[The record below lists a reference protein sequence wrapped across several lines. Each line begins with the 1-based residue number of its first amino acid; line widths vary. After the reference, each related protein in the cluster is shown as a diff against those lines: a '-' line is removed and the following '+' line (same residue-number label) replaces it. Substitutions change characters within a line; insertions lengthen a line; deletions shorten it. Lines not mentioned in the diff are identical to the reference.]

1 MELIPDMFD
10 GFQTERMETA
20 STHIHL
26 RIGGEGPPLLLLH
39 GYPQTHVTWRRVAPV
54 LAEHFTVVVPDL
66 RGYGDSGTP
75 PTDCEHAPY
84 GKRAMAMDQVEVM
97 TGLGFDVFAVAG
109 HDRGAR
115 VAYRLA
121 LDHPE
126 RVSHLCSLDVIPTG
140 DMWRKTDKDRALGA
154 FHWMFL
160 AQPAPKPETMIGHD
174 PDFFLEWLLKSWAAD
189 GFEFDPKAME
199 EYRRCFRAP
208 EVIHATCEDYRA
220 GATID
225 DWLDEANRAAGRKI
239 QCPVLFLWG
248 AIRGFGGPDSGD
260 QAFDPLDAWR
270 QWAADVS
277 GGPVDAGHFLPEEAP
292 EEVVRR
298 LKAFLRPD

>member
-1 MELIPDMFD
+1 MFY
-10 GFQTERMETA
+10 GFKTERLETA
-20 STHIHL
+20 STHIHV

-39 GYPQTHVTWRRVAPV
+39 GYPQTHVTWHRVAHV
-54 LAEHFTVVVPDL
+54 LAEQFSVVVPDL

-97 TGLGFDVFAVAG
+97 TGLGFDVFAVCG

-126 RVSHLCSLDVIPTG
+126 RVSHLCSLDVIPTD
-140 DMWRKTDKDRALGA
+140 DMWRKTDKERAIGA

-160 AQPAPKPETMIGHD
+160 AQPSPKPETLIGHD
-174 PDFFLEWLLKSWAAD
+174 PDFFLQWLLESWAAD
-189 GFEFDPKAME
+189 GFEFDADAMD
-199 EYRRCFRAP
+199 EYRRCFRKP
-208 EVIHATCEDYRA
+208 DVIHATCEDYRA
-220 GATID
+220 GAMID
-225 DWLDEANRAAGRKI
+225 DWLDEANRAAGKKI

-270 QWAADVS
+270 QWAGDV
-277 GGPVDAGHFLPEEAP
+277 
-292 EEVVRR
+292 
-298 LKAFLRPD
+298 

>member
-1 MELIPDMFD
+1 MFD
-10 GFQTERMETA
+10 GFQTERIETTT
-20 STHIHL
+20 THIHV

-39 GYPQTHVTWRRVAPV
+39 GYPQTHVTWHRVAPV
-54 LAEHFTVVVPDL
+54 LAEHFSVVVPDL

-75 PTDCEHAPY
+75 PTDSDHAPY
-84 GKRAMAMDQVEVM
+84 SKRAMAQDQVEVM
-97 TGLGFDVFAVAG
+97 AHLGFDAFAVTG

-126 RVSHLCSLDVIPTG
+126 QVSHLCSLDCIPTG
-140 DMWRKTDKDRALGA
+140 DMWRKTDKERALGA

-160 AQPAPKPETMIGHD
+160 AQPAPKPETLIGHD

-189 GFEFDPKAME
+189 GFRFELEAMD
-199 EYRRCFRAP
+199 EYRRCFRKP

-225 DWLDEANRAAGRKI
+225 DLLDEEDRREGRKI

-248 AIRGFGGPDSGD
+248 AIRGFGGPNSSG
-260 QAFDPLDAWR
+260 QAMDPLDVWR
-270 QWAADVS
+270 KWSDDVS
-277 GGPVDAGHFLPEEAP
+277 GGPVNSGHFLPEEAP
-292 EEVVRR
+292 GEVVSR
-298 LKAFLRPD
+298 LEAFFG

>member
-1 MELIPDMFD
+1 MFD